1 MDPVRDQPAV
11 GDARGPT
18 AVTIRPRRR
27 RRAAVAPAG
36 DVDLDAVAA
45 DLAAVEQAMERIES
59 GTYWTDEVT
68 GRPLGD
74 DLLARHPTARRAD
87 DEADRN
93 TAGTAG
99 GDGPPGAPVAPP
111 TP

>member
-11 GDARGPT
+11 GEARPDGGDDPT
-18 AVTIRPRRR
+18 PPAVVAPRSP
-27 RRAAVAPAG
+27 PAG

-68 GRPLGD
+68 GEPLSPGRTRPGTSSTIV
-74 DLLARHPTARRAD
+74 LL
-87 DEADRN
+87 
-93 TAGTAG
+93 
-99 GDGPPGAPVAPP
+99 
-111 TP
+111 